1 MKYVNY
7 QGTDKQVSVVGF
19 GGLRFNLDQTD
30 EENAELILYAYEKGI
45 NYFDTAP
52 GYCDDR
58 SEKIFGIAF
67 RKLLAEGKT
76 DFYVSTKSK
85 PKMCPTKELAI
96 ASVKRSLEIMGIPK
110 IHFYHVWC
118 IRKLEHYQL
127 SMEEGGQYEGLKWC
141 LEQGLIDHLCFS
153 SHQPGEEVIQI
164 LDEHKFMGVTM
175 GINLLNFP
183 YRWKGV
189 EYAYKHG
196 YGVVAM
202 NPLCGGTIP
211 AHEKELEFLAEPGET
226 ATQAALRFNIA
237 SPEITISLI
246 GFGRK
251 SDIDEACD
259 MADYAKPFEASDLDA
274 IQDKFQGR
282 TQEICTGCG
291 YCRVCPKGIN
301 IPGYMLLYNE
311 KQMFHKSDEE
321 MIEMVYGL
329 EYYNYSANTK
339 GKAGDCIKCGRC
351 QQECTQHLGI
361 VKRLEEIAAWESQT
375 EDTVTV

>member
-1 MKYVNY
+1 MKYVTY
-7 QGTDKQVSVVGF
+7 PGTDKQVSVVGF
-19 GGLRFNLDQTD
+19 GGLRFDLNKTD
-30 EENAELILYAYEKGI
+30 EENAEMILYAYEKGI

-52 GYCDDR
+52 GYCEDR
-58 SEKIFGIAF
+58 SEKIFGVAF
-67 RKLLAEGKT
+67 RKLLAEGKN

-96 ASVKRSLEIMGIPK
+96 ASVKRSLEVMGIPK

-118 IRKLEHYQL
+118 IRKMEHYEL

-141 LEQGLIDHLCFS
+141 QEEGLIDHLCFS
-153 SHQPGEEVIQI
+153 SHQPGEEVVEV
-164 LDEHKFMGVTM
+164 LDAHTFAGVTM

-189 EYAYKHG
+189 DHAYKEG

-211 AHEKELEFLAEPGET
+211 THEKELAFLAEPEET

-237 SPEITISLI
+237 SKEITISLI
-246 GFGRK
+246 GFGK
-251 SDIDEACD
+251 NSDIDEACD
-259 MADYAKPFEASDLDA
+259 MADHAKPFTEADLEA
-274 IQDKFQGR
+274 IKEKFQGV
-282 TQEICTGCG
+282 TKEICTGCG

-311 KQMFHKSDEE
+311 KQMFHKTEEE

-329 EYYNYSANTK
+329 EYYNYSANTE
-339 GKAGDCIKCGRC
+339 GKAGDCIKCGNC
-351 QQECTQHLGI
+351 QQECTQHLSI
-361 VKRLEEIAAWESQT
+361 VERLEAIARWESQT
-375 EDTVTV
+375 EDTITV